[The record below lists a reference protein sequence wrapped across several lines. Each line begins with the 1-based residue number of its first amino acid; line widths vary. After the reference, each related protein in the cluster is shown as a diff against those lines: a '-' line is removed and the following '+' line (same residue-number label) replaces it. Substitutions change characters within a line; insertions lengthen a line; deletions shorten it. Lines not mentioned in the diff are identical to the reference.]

1 MSKIITRREYL
12 ENSKELHTAYYL
24 QFATTETKKQVLY
37 NIGSDRIENSGNKY
51 FNDIPLSE
59 WDRLSGFMVFNKTLC
74 MEVNGQVSLSDR
86 VCILKAVAE
95 NIRSNSN

>member
-1 MSKIITRREYL
+1 MITRKEYL
-12 ENSKELHTAYYL
+12 ENSKELHYPYYF
-24 QFATTETKKQVLY
+24 QFANKATKELILRS
-37 NIGSDRIENSGNKY
+37 IGKGRIKKSNNKY

-59 WDRLSGFMVFNKTLC
+59 WDKLSGFMVFNKTLC

-95 NIRSNSN
+95 NIRSNSIN